1 MIPLPR
7 AWLLTASLLLGCV
20 AGQIVAVVAKLV
32 VDSPVR
38 PDVVVLLVIGIPSLI
53 GVALVLFSR
62 RSWVTAFGAFVLAV
76 APGWLSVLI
85 LLQAVSGD

>member
-20 AGQIVAVVAKLV
+20 AGQIIAVVAKLV

-62 RSWVTAFGAFVLAV
+62 RSWVTALGAFVLAV